1 MGRGSEEQ
9 LHESIISVQSMIIGK
24 VVGTVVSTQKH
35 YKVEGKKLLLVQ
47 PLHLDG
53 KPEGRT
59 LLAIDSVDAGEGDR
73 VLVVMEGR
81 SVSLVAGR
89 DKSPLDAAI
98 VGVVDRVDMTS

>member
-1 MGRGSEEQ
+1 
-9 LHESIISVQSMIIGK
+9 MIIGE

-47 PLHLDG
+47 PLGLDG
-53 KPEGRT
+53 KPEGRV

-73 VLVVMEGR
+73 VLVVLEGR

-89 DKSPLDAAI
+89 PESPLDAAVVGI
-98 VGVVDRVDMTS
+98 VDEVDVK